1 MFYESKPVHKREP
14 EVQSELD
21 STEQTA
27 EGVQGEP
34 LDLGFHVIQYLYLKF
49 NSDQKYFLLKLPCFR
64 NAEGV

>member
-1 MFYESKPVHKREP
+1 M
-14 EVQSELD
+14 QSELD
-21 STEQTA
+21 STKQTA

>member
-1 MFYESKPVHKREP
+1 
-14 EVQSELD
+14 VQSELD

-34 LDLGFHVIQYLYLKF
+34 LDLGFHIIQYLYLKF
-49 NSDQKYFLLKLPCFR
+49 NLDQYFLLKLPCFR